1 MDTVSML
8 FASFLTSMTNS
19 IHTHV
24 SDVMG
29 TELQINIVEYQEHK
43 IDYQYQLWKIKPESV
58 CSTKKAELVDQ
69 YSACTIAAKSMFN
82 ETCSYLTQNPQN
94 HWKYTKLKNMYCSSA
109 VTYIP
114 VTATISRPSENEAE
128 VLEAKQ
134 ACSILTLQARQE
146 SSAVLE
152 NKRKIACEN
161 VKKVI
166 EKHN

>member
-19 IHTHV
+19 IHIHV

-29 TELQINIVEYQEHK
+29 TELQVKIVEYQEHK

-58 CSTKKAELVDQ
+58 CSAKKAELVDQ
-69 YSACTIAAKSMFN
+69 YSACTIAAKSMFT

-94 HWKYTKLKNMYCSSA
+94 NWKYKKLKNMYCSSA
-109 VTYIP
+109 VIYKP
-114 VTATISRPSENEAE
+114 VTATISRPSQREAE
-128 VLEAKQ
+128 ILEAKQ

-146 SSAVLE
+146 SNPVIE
-152 NKRKIACEN
+152 NKRKKACESAKN
-161 VKKVI
+161 VI